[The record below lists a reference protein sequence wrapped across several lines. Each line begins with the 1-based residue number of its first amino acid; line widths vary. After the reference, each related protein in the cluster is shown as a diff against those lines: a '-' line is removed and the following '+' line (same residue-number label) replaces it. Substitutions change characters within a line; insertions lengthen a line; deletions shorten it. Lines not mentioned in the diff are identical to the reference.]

1 MLLRDNSNS
10 GHIIIGRIPAAFL
23 IKGII
28 SRYGQD
34 RAGIGVM
41 FNIIGNI
48 GICLAISDQPV
59 DFINAVVHRL
69 RQQAQ
74 AGLGGLD
81 QGVLQIVLEYVIT
94 EQADQQA
101 HSQNGAQREN
111 QYTIS
116 YAFRVINSLF
126 HAFSIT

>member
-1 MLLRDNSNS
+1 MYQLLIVDDE
-10 GHIIIGRIPAAFL
+10 PL
-23 IKGII
+23 V
-28 SRYGQD
+28 Q
-34 RAGIGVM
+34 AGIRSM
-41 FNIIGNI
+41 LNWN
-48 GICLAISDQPV
+48 
-59 DFINAVVHRL
+59 
-69 RQQAQ
+69 
-74 AGLGGLD
+74 
-81 QGVLQIVLEYVIT
+81 VIT